1 KLPSI
6 GWPSTI
12 CATFPG
18 YRSKKL
24 QEYRSRLTSPLGAP
38 PKGED
43 QTVNSS
49 QSPVE
54 SNINDKITDLV
65 LEYALHPPAERPLK
79 PELSLRDEIGLDSF
93 ALVSLMLRIG
103 EEFSVDLAE
112 E

>member
-1 KLPSI
+1 M
-6 GWPSTI
+6 
-12 CATFPG
+12 
-18 YRSKKL
+18 
-24 QEYRSRLTSPLGAP
+24 
-38 PKGED
+38 
-43 QTVNSS
+43 NSS

-112 E
+112 ESSRAGINLQEISTFGDLLRLGQTFATPRAP